1 MLQEKGDRA
10 VNIIIHAIL
19 ITAIVVT
26 LYPLWFV
33 IIASFSLPDAIGRGE
48 VILWPVGFTLEG
60 YKTMLE
66 ESRIWIG
73 YRNSIIYTVVGTML
87 RLFVQLPAG
96 YAVSRKIRG
105 RRWIMAFF
113 VFTMYF
119 SGGMIPSYL
128 LINELG
134 WLDNPIAVIVPGA
147 MSVYNM
153 IVARSFFTSNV
164 PESLFDAA
172 QIDGC
177 GYLRF
182 FLKVVLPLSGAI
194 IAILALFNMQN
205 LWNMYLNAQMYL
217 MNRDYHTLQQVINSI
232 VRSVTSNLT
241 DDQILNPDDMAIFEN
256 RAQLLKYCVVI
267 VAAIPMMIIYPL
279 VQKHFVKGVMVGAV
293 KG

>member
-19 ITAIVVT
+19 IAAIVVT

-33 IIASFSLPDAIGRGE
+33 IIASVSLPDAIGRGE

-60 YKTMLE
+60 YKTMLA

-87 RLFVQLPAG
+87 RLFVQLPAAF
-96 YAVSRKIRG
+96 AVSRKIRG

-147 MSVYNM
+147 MSVYNL
-153 IVARSFFTSNV
+153 IIARSFFTSNV

-182 FLKVVLPLSGAI
+182 FLKIVLPLSGSI
-194 IAILALFNMQN
+194 IAILVLFNMQG

-217 MNRDYHTLQQVINSI
+217 MNRDYHTLQQVVNSI
-232 VRSVTSNLT
+232 VRSVTSSVTNEV
-241 DDQILNPDDMAIFEN
+241 IMNPDEMELFQN

-267 VAAIPMMIIYPL
+267 VSAAPMMVIYPL

>member
-33 IIASFSLPDAIGRGE
+33 IIASVSLPDAIGRGE

-119 SGGMIPSYL
+119 GGGMIPSYL

-205 LWNMYLNAQMYL
+205 LWNMYLSAQMYL

-279 VQKHFVKGVMVGAV
+279 IQKHFVKGVMVGAV